1 MNLFYD
7 DRDDYVHQQ
16 RGSRILYWLDD
27 LNGIPIAD
35 LQSNSD
41 DGFFFSVAGSI
52 SDYAE
57 LVVDRPNLRDRSE
70 ERLPLMSLASVL
82 DRLSAKAVDVPMSR
96 TWRLAWNEPIPDD
109 IVYPLFVRASDSS
122 LKLGGAIS
130 RVRNANELL
139 LEAEEIRRL
148 LGWNSLVLA
157 REWKECVPAGTGTYG
172 VLPQEIR
179 VWVVDGKAFAWSFQH
194 LKEVPLPMGFP
205 PSAADLQQLSAYA
218 ERVAAAFESRCLVVD
233 FACEVHRGWTFVDA
247 GSASSAM
254 TDHEGVFKAVAS
266 KLIGKNFPFH
276 SDKVGGRFSA

>member
-7 DRDDYVHQQ
+7 DRDDSVHQR

-27 LNGIPIAD
+27 LNAHPIAESE
-35 LQSNSD
+35 SNSE

-57 LVVDRPNLRDRSE
+57 LVADRPNLRDRAD

-82 DRLSAKAVDVPMSR
+82 DCMVAKSVEVPMSR
-96 TWRLAWNEPIPDD
+96 TWRLTWNEPIPDD
-109 IVYPLFVRASDSS
+109 IAYPLVVRASDSS
-122 LKLGGAIS
+122 LKLGGAVS
-130 RVRNANELL
+130 RVRNSSELH

-148 LGWNSLVLA
+148 LGWNAIVIA

-179 VWVVDGKAFAWSFQH
+179 VWVVDGKPFAWSFQH
-194 LKEVPLPMGFP
+194 LKEVPSPIGFP
-205 PSAADLQQLSAYA
+205 PSAADLQQLTALA
-218 ERVAAAFESRCLVVD
+218 EKVAIAFESRCLVVD
-233 FACEVHRGWTFVDA
+233 FAREVQRGWTFVDA
-247 GSASSAM
+247 GAGSSAV

-266 KLIGKNFPFH
+266 KLIGKKFSFH
-276 SDKVGGRFSA
+276 SDKVGGLF